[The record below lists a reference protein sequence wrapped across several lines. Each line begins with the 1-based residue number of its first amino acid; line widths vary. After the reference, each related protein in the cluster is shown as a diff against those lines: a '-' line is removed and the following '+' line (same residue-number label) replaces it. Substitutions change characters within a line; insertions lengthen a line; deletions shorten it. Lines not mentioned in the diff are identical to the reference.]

1 MSLRT
6 GHARPS
12 EKIDPPSGAFMS
24 TPNTDPRPRPDPL
37 TALLDQLKL
46 TGTLYCQTDMAAPWG
61 IALPAFEGL
70 TLIAIVL
77 DGACQLRVEGEA
89 PVRLE
94 AGDLALIPNGA
105 RHELFSDSEADLV
118 PLDQLDVTPLSPRYE
133 TLTLDGPGSRS
144 RITYGVVRFDQVLG
158 AQMMAHLPALI
169 VSKGAEAQDSWITST
184 LKIIARESEQ
194 LSPGSEA
201 VITRLTDVLV
211 IQLVRSWFET
221 EASAQSGWLAA
232 LRDPHL
238 GRALTA
244 LHDQPQR
251 DWTLEALAR
260 VAGLSRSIFAA
271 RFTEQLGQS
280 AISYLTQWRLHLA
293 HRALSDTRT
302 AMIEIAETA
311 GYGSEAAF
319 SRAFKRQFG
328 HAPGAVRRDADPA

>member
-1 MSLRT
+1 
-6 GHARPS
+6 
-12 EKIDPPSGAFMS
+12 MS

-70 TLIAIVL
+70 SLIAIVL
-77 DGACQLRVEGEA
+77 DGACQLQLDGEA
-89 PVRLE
+89 PVLLK
-94 AGDLALIPNGA
+94 AGDLALIPNGV
-105 RHELFSDSEADLV
+105 RHDLFSDPEADRV
-118 PLDQLDVTPLSPRYE
+118 PLDKLDVTPLSQRYE
-133 TLTLDGPGSRS
+133 TLTLDGPGPRA

-158 AQMMAHLPALI
+158 AQLMAHLPRLI
-169 VSKGAEAQDSWITST
+169 VSRGAQDEDSWITST
-184 LKIIARESEQ
+184 LAIIARESEQ

-201 VITRLTDVLV
+201 IITRLTDVLV
-211 IQLVRSWFET
+211 IQLVRSWLAT
-221 EASAQSGWLAA
+221 EARAQTGWLAA

-251 DWTLEALAR
+251 DWTVEALAR
-260 VAGLSRSIFAA
+260 EAGLSRSIFAA
-271 RFTEQLGQS
+271 RFTEQLGRS

-302 AMIEIAETA
+302 PMIEIAEAA
-311 GYGSEAAF
+311 GYSSEAAF

>member
-1 MSLRT
+1 
-6 GHARPS
+6 
-12 EKIDPPSGAFMS
+12 MS

-77 DGACQLRVEGEA
+77 DGACQLRLEGEA

-184 LKIIARESEQ
+184 LTIIARESEQ

-293 HRALSDTRT
+293 HRALADTRT
-302 AMIEIAETA
+302 PMIEIAETA

-328 HAPGAVRRDADPA
+328 HAPGAVRRDTNPA

>member
-1 MSLRT
+1 
-6 GHARPS
+6 
-12 EKIDPPSGAFMS
+12 MS

-77 DGACQLRVEGEA
+77 DGACQLRLEGEA

-184 LKIIARESEQ
+184 LTIIARESEQ

-293 HRALSDTRT
+293 HRALADTRT
-302 AMIEIAETA
+302 PMIEIAETA